1 MINKE
6 KNDSPMRQIKIEK
19 IVLSV
24 GGIGDHL
31 EKGFKIIEIL
41 TGKKPAKM
49 RTKKRIPS
57 LEIRPNLE
65 VGAVSTIRKNLE
77 EFLKRMLAAIDNN
90 LNKSQISENNFSFG
104 IKEYIEIP
112 GIEYQRDVGI
122 VGLDVTV
129 VFKRA
134 GRRVGLKKIKRGKIS
149 RRQKITKEEIIKFM
163 EENFQTNFS

>member
-1 MINKE
+1 MINKV
-6 KNDSPMRQIKIEK
+6 KNESPMRQIKIEK

-24 GGIGDHL
+24 GGIGESL
-31 EKGFKIIEIL
+31 EKGFNIIKIL

-65 VGAVSTIRKNLE
+65 IGAVSTVRKNLE
-77 EFLKRMLAAIDNN
+77 EFLKKMLAAVDNN

-112 GIEYQRDVGI
+112 GIEYQREIGI

-134 GRRVGLKKIKRGKIS
+134 GRRVRLKKIKKGKIS
-149 RRQKITKEEIIKFM
+149 KRQKITKEEIIKFM
-163 EENFQTNFS
+163 EKNFQTNFS

>member
-6 KNDSPMRQIKIEK
+6 KTESVMRQIKIEK

-24 GGIGDHL
+24 GGTGEHL

-65 VGAVSTIRKNLE
+65 VGAVSTIRKNPE
-77 EFLKRMLAAIDNN
+77 EFLKKMLAAVDNN
-90 LNKSQISENNFSFG
+90 LKKSQISENNFSFG

-112 GIEYQRDVGI
+112 GIEYQ
-122 VGLDVTV
+122 
-129 VFKRA
+129 
-134 GRRVGLKKIKRGKIS
+134 
-149 RRQKITKEEIIKFM
+149 
-163 EENFQTNFS
+163 

>member
-24 GGIGDHL
+24 GGIGEHL

-65 VGAVSTIRKNLE
+65 VGAVSTIRKNLD

-90 LNKSQISENNFSFG
+90 LKKSQISENNFSFG

-134 GRRVGLKKIKRGKIS
+134 GRRVGLKEN
-149 RRQKITKEEIIKFM
+149 KEG
-163 EENFQTNFS
+163 ENFQATKNYKRGNN